1 MAAWGTFFRKCAK
14 KMLSLQADTQGRLIA
29 AFVACF

>member
-14 KMLSLQADTQGRLIA
+14 KMLSLQVDTQGQGTVV
-29 AFVACF
+29 FDVS